1 MPLTT
6 NRAGAF
12 DSKTGKASREYDGG
26 RVKVGDNI
34 PCLPGIRHF
43 FPYFQAVHG
52 HAGDLRYTDYKG
64 ELHHIKGT
72 MGGQQ
77 GDPLEMISFC
87 LATHPVWERVMTRH
101 PTARAVAYADDGFIH
116 DDLHNALLACADL
129 KSAMKED
136 LDLDFQLHKCKVY
149 IKGLPLRSHVLHQAR
164 VCTKETPV
172 QRKTRWGRPLL

>member
-1 MPLTT
+1 MNVDIKNANST

-72 MGGQQ
+72 KGGQQ

-87 LATHPVWERVMTRH
+87 LAT
-101 PTARAVAYADDGFIH
+101 
-116 DDLHNALLACADL
+116 
-129 KSAMKED
+129 
-136 LDLDFQLHKCKVY
+136 
-149 IKGLPLRSHVLHQAR
+149 VL
-164 VCTKETPV
+164 T
-172 QRKTRWGRPLL
+172 